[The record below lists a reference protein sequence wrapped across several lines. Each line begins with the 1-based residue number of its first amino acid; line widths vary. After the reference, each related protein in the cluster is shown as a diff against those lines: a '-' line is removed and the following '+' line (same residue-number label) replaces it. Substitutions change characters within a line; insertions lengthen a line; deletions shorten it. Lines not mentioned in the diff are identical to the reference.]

1 MQTAQNCYKDSIKLQ
16 LTKPLNPQP
25 LCGKI
30 IDIHVLSM
38 LVHICTIDEI
48 WCCLYPSVS
57 ALFDFKMLY
66 NLMLCDFQRYCDI
79 L

>member
-1 MQTAQNCYKDSIKLQ
+1 MQTARNCDTDSIKLQ
-16 LTKPLNPQP
+16 PTTPQNPQP

-30 IDIHVLSM
+30 IAIHVLSM
-38 LVHICTIDEI
+38 LVHICAIDEI

-57 ALFDFKMLY
+57 ALFNFEMLY
-66 NLMLCDFQRYCDI
+66 NLMLCDFQMYCDI